1 MNWQVWS
8 NIMVVNGQICT
19 DWLANM
25 ATHWIADDGRKPIAR
40 MAHFLFVHFLLCS
53 FTALIHLSCK
63 KYWICVRLDDI
74 NEQPICCCKAVDEFN
89 WIGGKRQCGW
99 LSLKRRHKN
108 NNIQKNTLLWH
119 WQLCAILQWE
129 SRIDR
134 IFAEMTLLS
143 EFNIK
148 STAKTK
154 TKMRFQLSENREKSL
169 WFLSGY
175 RLPIQPM
182 SAPSSS
188 KWSTDKWKPS
198 KSIRFILHVI
208 IVHCIWD
215 CVSKPYA
222 LYTIFVCMYHFFSDS
237 LTFIHS
243 YWNLQSHILI
253 PSKCVNIRA
262 YSIRYSCVWCFVW
275 FMCWFSLFYGA

>member
-1 MNWQVWS
+1 
-8 NIMVVNGQICT
+8 MVVNGQICT

-25 ATHWIADDGRKPIAR
+25 PTHWIADDGRKPIAR
-40 MAHFLFVHFLLCS
+40 MAHFLFAHFLLCS

-74 NEQPICCCKAVDEFN
+74 NEQPIYCCKAVDEFN

-99 LSLKRRHKN
+99 MSLKRRHKN
-108 NNIQKNTLLWH
+108 NNIEKIRFFDTGNFVQYFNGNRASIGFSLKWHFYLSSTLNWLRKQK
-119 WQLCAILQWE
+119 QKC
-129 SRIDR
+129 D
-134 IFAEMTLLS
+134 
-143 EFNIK
+143 FNFQ
-148 STAKTK
+148 KTEK
-154 TKMRFQLSENREKSL
+154 KSL
-169 WFLSGY
+169 WFLNGY

-188 KWSTDKWKPS
+188 KWSTDKWNPS
-198 KSIRFILHVI
+198 KFIRFILLAI

-222 LYTIFVCMYHFFSDS
+222 LCTIFVCMCQFFSDS

-253 PSKCVNIRA
+253 PWKCVNIRA
-262 YSIRYSCVWCFVW
+262 YSIQYSCVWFFVW